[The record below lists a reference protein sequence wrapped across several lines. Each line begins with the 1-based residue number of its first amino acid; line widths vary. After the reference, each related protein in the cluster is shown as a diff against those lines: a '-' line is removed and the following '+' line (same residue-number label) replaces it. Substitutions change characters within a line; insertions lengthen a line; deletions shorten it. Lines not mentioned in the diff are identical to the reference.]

1 MPYKVGVDEAD
12 VIRSRANSLVKR
24 VGAVLA
30 GKEPGTIVLEGER
43 LIDDALRA
51 GHTLEFV
58 LLSQARAALAS
69 SFQKRGCVVWIV
81 ETALFERLGALKTS
95 PGILALAP
103 APRECA
109 LDKLELDTR
118 TLLLVAAGIADPGN
132 LGALARS
139 AEAFG
144 ASALLV
150 TRGSASPW
158 SDKALRGSM
167 GSLLRLA
174 VCSNLDSD
182 DLARVLTERKVRSV
196 CAATRGGVD
205 PKSFDWRGPLA
216 LWIGA
221 ETGAMPLATD
231 TFEQITIPIAKG
243 VESLNVTVAAS
254 LLLYASGRS
263 APSSPPNSKSS
274 TGGARG

>member
-1 MPYKVGVDEAD
+1 MHAEE
-12 VIRSRANSLVKR
+12 VIRSRANPLLKR

-30 GKEPGTIVLEGER
+30 GKEPGMLVLEGER
-43 LIDDALRA
+43 LVDDALRA
-51 GHTLEFV
+51 GHALEVV
-58 LLSQARAALAS
+58 LLAEERAALAS
-69 SFQKRGCVVWIV
+69 SFEKRQCAVRIV
-81 ETALFERLGALKTS
+81 EAALLDQVSALKTS
-95 PGILALAP
+95 PGILALA
-103 APRECA
+103 ATPREP
-109 LDKLELDTR
+109 KLEELVLDAR

-167 GSLLRLA
+167 GSLLRLR
-174 VCSNLDSD
+174 VISNLDGD
-182 DLARVLTERKVRSV
+182 ELAGALATRKVRNA

-205 PKSFDWRGPLA
+205 PKQFDWRGPLA

-221 ETGAMPLATD
+221 ETGALPLVTD
-231 TFEQITIPIAKG
+231 GFEQLTIPMTNN

-263 APSSPPNSKSS
+263 A
-274 TGGARG
+274 TGSGASVRDKGKARG